1 MRWLQ
6 KVFLVGLHR
15 ILLDHPVEVTSSF
28 VIFLFFSTTQLRKI
42 VALRKRRPLVLL
54 GSSLLLLTPSEHP
67 HGHLQGLRLA
77 NLLHRVWLLLSGGR
91 DKDGRVIQKAV
102 QAGGDV

>member
-1 MRWLQ
+1 MHWLQ
-6 KVFLVGLHR
+6 KVFLVGLHG

-28 VIFLFFSTTQLRKI
+28 VIFFLLFATQLREI

-54 GSSLLLLTPSEHP
+54 CSRLLLLAPSEHP

-77 NLLHRVWLLLSGGR
+77 NLLHRVCLPLSGGR
-91 DKDGRVIQKAV
+91 DDDGRVYQEAV
-102 QAGGDV
+102 QAGSDV